1 MVMHRISTTPRSQS
15 CEGVSGLGG
24 VAKGVLPSHSGCIDA
39 VRSPHAVTPEQVILA
54 SEMVLVRGYQES
66 IQLTG
71 AYATR

>member
-1 MVMHRISTTPRSQS
+1 
-15 CEGVSGLGG
+15 LGG